1 MDDRSNNA
9 LLAFRFGARSFG
21 LMVIR
26 SPDDEDPLPE
36 GGSRARAAEVKEELV
51 VERLEGLEG
60 LEGLE
65 WCRIGLEAREA
76 VLEMKA
82 LVGLVRGTNPAG

>member
-1 MDDRSNNA
+1 MDGRSNNA
-9 LLAFRFGARSFG
+9 RLACKLEARSFG

-26 SPDDEDPLPE
+26 SPDDDEPLPE

-51 VERLEGLEG
+51 VERLEGLKG
-60 LEGLE
+60 
-65 WCRIGLEAREA
+65 CRMGLEAREA
-76 VLEMKA
+76 VLEINA